1 MHYILVTSG
10 LKLLIKVDMSKLEI
24 RQEIAA
30 IKQKLLNPEI
40 GQLERGD
47 LLIALIAL
55 YESAINE

>member
-1 MHYILVTSG
+1 
-10 LKLLIKVDMSKLEI
+10 MSKLEI
-24 RQEIAA
+24 KQEIAA
-30 IKQKLLNPEI
+30 IKRKLLNPEI